1 MKVFPTLTSR
11 NWKYTGE
18 PRSPAGWTQS
28 ETAAGPTSTP
38 RVPSSGGQ
46 GQTLH
51 TRSPVR
57 FPKDRAIQTASYV
70 FKDLHALM
78 QLCKHEPLRE
88 DPVSSPQPEQQ
99 GVCQPGTPV
108 AARPA
113 APAAQR
119 HSFGNTRRACP
130 VCQAQFWGPRMLHC
144 IKSVKNSHLCG
155 AYGAVR
161 GRGDRKSRNK

>member
-1 MKVFPTLTSR
+1 MFPTLTSR

-38 RVPSSGGQ
+38 GVPSSGGQ

-88 DPVSSPQPEQQ
+88 NPVSSPQPEQQ

-130 VCQAQFWGPRMLHC
+130 VSGPVLGAEDASLHKKCQKLPPLWSLRRSAGE
-144 IKSVKNSHLCG
+144 
-155 AYGAVR
+155 
-161 GRGDRKSRNK
+161 GRQEKP